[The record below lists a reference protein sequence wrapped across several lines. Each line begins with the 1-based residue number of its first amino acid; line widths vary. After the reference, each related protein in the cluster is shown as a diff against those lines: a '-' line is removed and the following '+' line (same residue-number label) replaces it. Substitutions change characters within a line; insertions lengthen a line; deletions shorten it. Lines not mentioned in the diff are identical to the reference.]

1 MENLEGG
8 LIALEHRYEVGAI
21 FRRIGHEYIY
31 EGHRDPFDKKV
42 WIHIF
47 ELDAPRHVQLAIT
60 ERLRRSAQST
70 SQLDN
75 AALLSA
81 IDYGELEEGVP
92 FVITERCEGNS
103 LQQILDRDGTL
114 SPEECA
120 QLIER
125 VANLLGPLHR
135 QERYHGSIAPGWIF
149 LPEDDPNLAR
159 LGHFELGLDITEQ
172 RSLSTPTL
180 SPQSLSPLPPEA
192 FADAEAR
199 IAADA
204 MVSEPTFSRAGDIYA
219 LGALAY
225 TCLVG
230 FHPFFQDEEDP
241 SAGMIQLQQ
250 DPRALTELGIDEE
263 ISEIVQ
269 RALTAEPDARWSS
282 ARAFAA
288 ALKRAVGLDLIEE
301 PSKKTAHNSPTPSTL
316 TPANPAQAGS
326 RRRQDLTN
334 EETIPAPDRRSAIT
348 GGALLFALLTNIAW
362 AMFAL
367 SPSTKDTNN
376 ASTPETTP
384 SATAAT
390 TVKIDNNPIMLE
402 SNPGKAKLM
411 RVTPE
416 GDEPLGETPFPLD
429 PSLAGEETLRLRV
442 TKPGYRDLLFEVQSH
457 TDAQNLRIL
466 LEKRD

>member
-21 FRRIGHEYIY
+21 FRRTGHEYIY
-31 EGHRDPFDKKV
+31 EGRRDPFDKKV

-47 ELDAPRHVQLAIT
+47 ELDAPRHVQFAIT
-60 ERLRRSAQST
+60 ERLRLSAQET
-70 SQLDN
+70 CHLDN

-125 VANLLGPLHR
+125 IAGLLGPLHR
-135 QERYHGSIAPGWIF
+135 QERHHGSIAPGWIF

-159 LGHFELGLDITEQ
+159 LGHFELGLDIAEQ

-180 SPQSLSPLPPEA
+180 SPSSLAPLPPEA
-192 FADAEAR
+192 FADADAR
-199 IAADA
+199 IQPDA
-204 MVSEPTFSRAGDIYA
+204 TSNQPMFSRAADIYA

-230 FHPFFQDEEDP
+230 FHPFFQDEEDA
-241 SAGMIQLQQ
+241 SAGMIQIQQ
-250 DPRALTELGIDEE
+250 APRALTELGLDEE
-263 ISEIVQ
+263 VSQIIH
-269 RALTAEPDARWSS
+269 RAMASEPDERWTS
-282 ARAFAA
+282 AHAFAA
-288 ALKRAVGLDLIEE
+288 ALKRAVGLGVSSEAVADDSTEI
-301 PSKKTAHNSPTPSTL
+301 AAASPPPPNAK
-316 TPANPAQAGS
+316 PA
-326 RRRQDLTN
+326 RRQDFDQ
-334 EETIPAPDRRSAIT
+334 EREAPAPDRRSAIA
-348 GGALLFALLTNIAW
+348 GGAILFALLTNIAW
-362 AMFAL
+362 AMYAL
-367 SPSTKDTNN
+367 TPPAAGDAETNATSDSPSTSAT
-376 ASTPETTP
+376 STTP
-384 SATAAT
+384 SVT
-390 TVKIDNNPIMLE
+390 IDNNPILLE
-402 SNPGKAKLM
+402 SNPGRAKLL
-411 RVTPE
+411 RVTAE

-429 PSLAGEETLRLRV
+429 PSLAKEEALRLRV
-442 TKPGYRDLLFEVQSH
+442 TKPGYRDLLFEVRSNS
-457 TDAQNLRIL
+457 DAQNLRIL

>member
-47 ELDAPRHVQLAIT
+47 ELDAPRHIQLAIT

-125 VANLLGPLHR
+125 IANLLGPLHR
-135 QERYHGSIAPGWIF
+135 QERYHGSIAPGWVF

-159 LGHFELGLDITEQ
+159 LGHFELGLDIVEQ

-180 SPQSLSPLPPEA
+180 SPPSLSPLPPEV
-192 FADAEAR
+192 FADADAR

-204 MVSEPTFSRAGDIYA
+204 NVSEPTFSRAGDVYA

-263 ISEIVQ
+263 ISEIVH
-269 RALTAEPDARWSS
+269 RALATSPEARWTS

-288 ALKRAVGLDLIEE
+288 ALKRAVGLDLLEE
-301 PSKKTAHNSPTPSTL
+301 PPKSQANTATSSSPPSSPAEARTP
-316 TPANPAQAGS
+316 
-326 RRRQDLTN
+326 RRQELAAEDAL
-334 EETIPAPDRRSAIT
+334 PKPDRRSALT
-348 GGALLFALLTNIAW
+348 GGALLFALLTNVAW
-362 AMFAL
+362 AMYAL
-367 SPSTKDTNN
+367 TPSTPDTNN
-376 ASTPETTP
+376 ATSTNTTT
-384 SATAAT
+384 ATSTTA

-442 TKPGYRDLLFEVQSH
+442 TKPGYRDLLFEVRSN